1 MKYVRIEENT
11 QARVK
16 VVMEELVEEA
26 RGLIYQNG
34 CTERDKDYC
43 NNLLND
49 VMGAIVKVIK
59 DYKLDTC
66 AVTVWNKDTVNP
78 GNIDKDL
85 IDVMWDYRAEA
96 QFIIKRKMTGYN
108 LMNRVHKLVD
118 YVNYLIWSADRTA
131 ELEQETHTQE
141 TETPQEPITN
151 YDEEKN
157 LYNHDTG
164 EKIEETEDEWE
175 VPEEFYRQEEEAN
188 RQALEAARANA
199 LQVMKERGELED
211 NSDFK
216 PIEIDFP
223 NGKYIQVWKTSD
235 GYECNEFNEDGE
247 KISHNVYGHLEDIDL
262 DYGTSL
268 WRKE

>member
-26 RGLIYQNG
+26 RGLVYQNG

-66 AVTVWNKDTVNP
+66 AVTVWNRDTVNP

-85 IDVMWDYRAEA
+85 IDAMWDYRAEA
-96 QFIIKRKMTGYN
+96 QFIIKRKTTGYN

-118 YVNYLIWSADRTA
+118 YVNYLIWTADRTA
-131 ELEQETHTQE
+131 ELEQETEAQQE
-141 TETPQEPITN
+141 ENTET
-151 YDEEKN
+151 
-157 LYNHDTG
+157 
-164 EKIEETEDEWE
+164 
-175 VPEEFYRQEEEAN
+175 EEEAPDTTVTEPQTQEEYVQPAWK
-188 RQALEAARANA
+188 RIVA
-199 LQVMKERGELED
+199 
-211 NSDFK
+211 
-216 PIEIDFP
+216 EIDKRREAE
-223 NGKYIQVWKTSD
+223 NVCVD
-235 GYECNEFNEDGE
+235 
-247 KISHNVYGHLEDIDL
+247 IS
-262 DYGTSL
+262 
-268 WRKE
+268 

>member
-59 DYKLDTC
+59 DYGLDTC

-78 GNIDKDL
+78 GNIDRKL

-96 QFIIKRKMTGYN
+96 QFIIKRKMRGYN

-131 ELEQETHTQE
+131 ELELEHREEVKRKARTAELLRTAEFLENYEKTHETQE
-141 TETPQEPITN
+141 KTETQEVQNEDKT
-151 YDEEKN
+151 
-157 LYNHDTG
+157 
-164 EKIEETEDEWE
+164 EETTSEAPDTTAVTE
-175 VPEEFYRQEEEAN
+175 PQTQEEYVQPAWK
-188 RQALEAARANA
+188 RILE
-199 LQVMKERGELED
+199 ELDRRREGD
-211 NSDFK
+211 KVCVD
-216 PIEIDFP
+216 
-223 NGKYIQVWKTSD
+223 
-235 GYECNEFNEDGE
+235 
-247 KISHNVYGHLEDIDL
+247 IS
-262 DYGTSL
+262 
-268 WRKE
+268 